1 MTEENG
7 TLAPLARPSKL
18 AGLLEIQKGAVVS
31 RTLLKKPTGTITL
44 FAFDAGEGLSEHSTP
59 HDAVVQG
66 LEGTLEVT
74 IGGDPHRVDIG
85 DALLLPAN
93 VPHALKSETPVKMLL
108 TMIRGIAG

>member
-7 TLAPLARPSKL
+7 TLSPLARPGQL
-18 AGLLEIQKGAVVS
+18 AGLLDIQEGSVVS
-31 RTLLKKPTGTITL
+31 RTLVKKPTGTITL

-66 LEGTLEVT
+66 LEGSLEVT
-74 IGGDPHRVDIG
+74 IGGDPHRVGIG

-93 VPHALKSETPVKMLL
+93 VPHALKAETPVKMLL
-108 TMIRGIAG
+108 TMIRDTAE